1 MGDAAGNVIRSTF
14 VVPTTRLAVTVSSC
28 DTDNRPAFFMESH
41 LMRLQVF
48 LSRNGVCSRRKAFD
62 LVMAGR
68 VSVNGRQ
75 VVEPSTP
82 VDPGKDRICVD
93 DKAVVVKAYTYILF
107 NKPQGCVTTRE
118 DRFAEKTVF
127 DLLPAEFRHLV
138 PVGRLDKDTEGL
150 LLLTND
156 GDLTHRLTH
165 PRFNIDK
172 TYRVK
177 MTGMLDTKDR
187 EALERGIVIEG
198 RPWRASPAFGGA
210 GRRTAPARIQDVR
223 RAGSGTE
230 FTITIHEGRKRQVRL
245 MVAHIGQRVTY
256 LQRVA
261 QGPLRLGGLKAGRWR
276 ELSREEIISLK
287 GLGYRGSKR

>member
-1 MGDAAGNVIRSTF
+1 
-14 VVPTTRLAVTVSSC
+14 
-28 DTDNRPAFFMESH
+28 
-41 LMRLQVF
+41 MRLQVF
-48 LSRNGVCSRRKAFD
+48 LSRNGVCSRRKAMD
-62 LVMAGR
+62 LVQGGR

-82 VDPGKDRICVD
+82 VDPGKDRVCVD
-93 DKAVVVKAYTYILF
+93 DKAVAAKAYTYILF
-107 NKPQGCVTTRE
+107 NKPRGCVTTRE

-172 TYRVK
+172 TYWVK
-177 MTGMLDTKDR
+177 MTGTLETKER
-187 EALERGIVIEG
+187 EALEKGVVIEG
-198 RPWRASPAFGGA
+198 RRS
-210 GRRTAPARIQDVR
+210 APARIQDVR
-223 RAGSGTE
+223 RAGAGTE

-245 MVAHIGQRVTY
+245 MVAHVGEKVTF

-261 QGPLRLGGLKAGRWR
+261 QGPLRLGDLKAGRWR
-276 ELSREEIISLK
+276 ELTENEIQ
-287 GLGYRGSKR
+287 GLRKIPAGNPGPGRFR

>member
-1 MGDAAGNVIRSTF
+1 ME
-14 VVPTTRLAVTVSSC
+14 
-28 DTDNRPAFFMESH
+28 DN
-41 LMRLQVF
+41 LIRLQVF

-62 LVMAGR
+62 LVLGGR

-82 VDPGKDRICVD
+82 VDPGKDSICVD
-93 DKAVVVKAYTYILF
+93 DKIVKAKAYTYILF

-165 PRFNIDK
+165 PSFDIDK
-172 TYRVK
+172 TYQVK
-177 MTGMLDTKDR
+177 MTGTLEPQDR
-187 EALERGIVIEG
+187 QALEKGVVIE
-198 RPWRASPAFGGA
+198 
-210 GRRTAPARIQDVR
+210 GRRTAPAKIQDVR
-223 RAGSGTE
+223 RAGDGTE
-230 FTITIHEGRKRQVRL
+230 FTLTIHEGRKRQVRL
-245 MVAHIGQRVTY
+245 MVAHVGKKVIY

-261 QGPLRLGGLKAGRWR
+261 QGPLRLGDLKPGQWR
-276 ELSREEIISLK
+276 ELTAEEIEKLK
-287 GLGYRGSKR
+287 NLIQGRRL

>member
-1 MGDAAGNVIRSTF
+1 MQNNLI
-14 VVPTTRLAVTVSSC
+14 
-28 DTDNRPAFFMESH
+28 
-41 LMRLQVF
+41 RLQVF

-82 VDPGKDRICVD
+82 VDPGKDRVCVD
-93 DKAVVVKAYTYILF
+93 DKAVAVKAYTYILF
-107 NKPQGCVTTRE
+107 NKPRGCVTTRE

-177 MTGMLDTKDR
+177 MTGTLETKER
-187 EALERGIVIEG
+187 EALEKGVVIEG
-198 RPWRASPAFGGA
+198 RRS
-210 GRRTAPARIQDVR
+210 APARIQDVR
-223 RAGSGTE
+223 RAGTGTE

-245 MVAHIGQRVTY
+245 MVAHVGEKVTF

-261 QGPLRLGGLKAGRWR
+261 QGPLRLGDLKAGRWR
-276 ELSREEIISLK
+276 ELTEKEIQGFKKI
-287 GLGYRGSKR
+287 RGAG

>member
-1 MGDAAGNVIRSTF
+1 
-14 VVPTTRLAVTVSSC
+14 
-28 DTDNRPAFFMESH
+28 
-41 LMRLQVF
+41 MRLQVF
-48 LSRNGVCSRRKAFD
+48 LSRNGVCSRRKALG
-62 LVMAGR
+62 LVTGGR
-68 VSVNGRQ
+68 VSVNGRP

-82 VDPGKDRICVD
+82 VDPAKDKICVD
-93 DKAVVVKAYTYILF
+93 GKAVAAKAYTYILF

-165 PRFNIDK
+165 PSFGVDK

-177 MTGMLDTKDR
+177 MTGTLEAKDR
-187 EALERGIVIEG
+187 EALEKGVVIE
-198 RPWRASPAFGGA
+198 
-210 GRRTAPARIQDVR
+210 GRRTAPARVQDVR
-223 RAGSGTE
+223 RSGGGTE
-230 FTITIHEGRKRQVRL
+230 LTITIHEGRKRQVRL
-245 MVAHIGQRVTY
+245 MAAAVGRKVIY

-261 QGPLRLGGLKAGRWR
+261 QGPLRLGGLQAGRWR
-276 ELSREEIISLK
+276 ELTGNEIQGLRKIPAGRRFPRVSRGNNPGAAEEKNS
-287 GLGYRGSKR
+287 GRQSG

>member
-1 MGDAAGNVIRSTF
+1 MQ
-14 VVPTTRLAVTVSSC
+14 
-28 DTDNRPAFFMESH
+28 
-41 LMRLQVF
+41 MRLQVF

-68 VSVNGRQ
+68 VSVNGRP

-82 VDPGKDRICVD
+82 VDPAKDRVCVD
-93 DKAVVVKAYTYILF
+93 DKVVAAKAYTYILF

-118 DRFAEKTVF
+118 DRYAEKTVF
-127 DLLPAEFRHLV
+127 DLLPSEFRHLV

-165 PRFNIDK
+165 PRFDIDK

-177 MTGMLDTKDR
+177 TTGTLDTKDR
-187 EALERGIVIEG
+187 EALERGVVIE
-198 RPWRASPAFGGA
+198 

-223 RAGSGTE
+223 RAGAGTE

-245 MVAHIGQRVTY
+245 MAAHLGKRVTF
-256 LQRVA
+256 LQRIT
-261 QGPLRLGGLKAGRWR
+261 QGPLKLGDLKLGHWR
-276 ELSREEIISLK
+276 ELKNQEIQMLHKIAPLVKREA
-287 GLGYRGSKR
+287 